1 MPYVMCGNISVLYNM
16 VFMHRGNTYFN
27 LFKTPIFFEHLFATF
42 SVCFF
47 QFKFVSTIQCTIN
60 AKYLKKRDILSE
72 KRECGMVLEELDFPP
87 ESGNV
92 DT

>member
-47 QFKFVSTIQCTIN
+47 QFKFVSTVN
-60 AKYLKKRDILSE
+60 HKY
-72 KRECGMVLEELDFPP
+72 
-87 ESGNV
+87 
-92 DT
+92 

>member
-42 SVCFF
+42 WVCFF
-47 QFKFVSTIQCTIN
+47 QFKFVSN
-60 AKYLKKRDILSE
+60 AKKAYCVNESPICNPTCVTHGGIRYGALSSQ
-72 KRECGMVLEELDFPP
+72 R
-87 ESGNV
+87 SHSNA
-92 DT
+92 